1 MNTFITW
8 SWSLIL
14 RKQCFDFRH
23 TGNMSWIMTS
33 LSQEPNQETFF
44 WLLCSNSVVFGVST
58 VTWSRRSLTV
68 VSSLAA
74 LLTRLT
80 RSGAPWWML
89 PAAGLATLRRGPCSW
104 TWALNSSFEGLS
116 SEALKSN
123 CFDRPGSHSHQPGE
137 NLMISIFIRSTYI
150 KKGPSA
156 VPLPSP
162 LCLHPLHPQTVSLLS
177 VILKVVFVPA
187 FHSQWVKRHG
197 ITPTP
202 GTCGSI
208 PHRKILFLS
217 QVTHTG
223 FSYLIQWS
231 SITRVQMI
239 LIWFHGLLKWAETGK
254 WELPNNWKK
263 IKKELAC
270 WMLNKAEAA
279 SLSVHFIDI

>member
-1 MNTFITW
+1 M
-8 SWSLIL
+8 
-14 RKQCFDFRH
+14 QPD
-23 TGNMSWIMTS
+23 
-33 LSQEPNQETFF
+33 
-44 WLLCSNSVVFGVST
+44 
-58 VTWSRRSLTV
+58 TV

-80 RSGAPWWML
+80 HSGARWWML

-137 NLMISIFIRSTYI
+137 NLMISIFIRTTYI

-156 VPLPSP
+156 VPLSTP
-162 LCLHPLHPQTVSLLS
+162 LCLHPPPPQTASLLS

-202 GTCGSI
+202 STCGSI
-208 PHRKILFLS
+208 PDRKILFLS

-239 LIWFHGLLKWAETGK
+239 LISFHGLLKWAETGK
-254 WELPNNWKK
+254 WELLNNWKK
-263 IKKELAC
+263 MKKELAC
-270 WMLNKAEAA
+270 WMLNKAEGA
-279 SLSVHFIDI
+279 SLCVHFTYIFKKKDILELSCLQFRKGKTNVMFKMKKKKSNILCSNLMQENSDLVSKGISTWRMS